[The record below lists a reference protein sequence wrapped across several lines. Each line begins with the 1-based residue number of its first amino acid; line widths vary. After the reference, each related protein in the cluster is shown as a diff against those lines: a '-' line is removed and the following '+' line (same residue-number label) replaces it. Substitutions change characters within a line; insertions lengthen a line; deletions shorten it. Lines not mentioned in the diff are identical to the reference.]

1 MNSMSNKLGYGGG
14 RGVTLPELMVAVA
27 ITVGMLLLT
36 GMVFKSATDASGQA
50 MAYREILQQA
60 RAMMLQLDQD
70 FRGLRPDLPM
80 AIVFEGYDERN
91 YPGLGDPY
99 PDEDENKVI
108 RCDRIVFF
116 ANGDYQIQ
124 DHSTLIQTISA
135 NVARIFYGQSSDLIE
150 MPESGSPDRRILFR
164 RCKLLTT
171 GASPFL
177 SFTTTNDAIINDY
190 YPVEPFTLSYWK
202 NLDFDNYSLSSGTYP
217 GLFHEN
223 EDLSLIRRP
232 VYQDIQDEIY
242 NGRIEADALQA
253 MYLLPDVT
261 DFRIDVWFSNSAM
274 QAWFPNDYYL
284 YQFNSLLKP
293 QGRPEISEGIA
304 GDNFAFYWNVAG
316 ATDSPSLAQR
326 NIGNSGIDW
335 RSDAELQLVADAMAK
350 IPPSSGGPYT
360 FNVWPSALKFT
371 FTLYDKGRRYFPEGV
386 TFEYIVKL
394 PPRP

>member
-1 MNSMSNKLGYGGG
+1 MMNSTSNKLDYGWR

-36 GMVFKSATDASGQA
+36 GMVFKSATDASGQS
-50 MAYREILQQA
+50 MAYQEILQQA
-60 RAMMLQLDQD
+60 RAVMQQLDQD

-91 YPGLGDPY
+91 YPNWGDP
-99 PDEDENKVI
+99 DEIDKVI

-124 DHSTLIQTISA
+124 DHDNPIQTFSA
-135 NVARIFYGQSSDLIE
+135 NVARIYYGQEADAVE

-164 RCKLLTT
+164 RYKLLT
-171 GASPFL
+171 ANAAPVWNY
-177 SFTTTNDAIINDY
+177 TTTNNAIINDY

-202 NLDFDNYSLSSGTYP
+202 NLDFINFSDNTGTYP
-217 GLFHEN
+217 GLFYEN
-223 EDLSLIRRP
+223 EDMSLIRRP
-232 VYQDIQDEIY
+232 DYQDIQDEIY
-242 NGRIEADALQA
+242 NGRIGTDALQA

-261 DFRIDVWFSNSAM
+261 DFRIDVWFANSAM
-274 QAWFPNDYYL
+274 QAWFPNENYL
-284 YQFNSLLKP
+284 GQFDGLLNNLSPRHDGINQNVGDTNFSL
-293 QGRPEISEGIA
+293 
-304 GDNFAFYWNVAG
+304 YWNVAG
-316 ATDSPSLAQR
+316 APDTPNIAQR
-326 NIGNSGIDW
+326 NIGNSKIDW
-335 RSDAELQLVADAMAK
+335 RPDAELQLVADAMAM

-394 PPRP
+394 PPRS